1 MQKRMVIG
9 KGKKRVE
16 IDILDEYSGLI
27 QIYINGI
34 IDEHGKPTTMNLWF
48 CKNDATGNYSE
59 EPTARQVKR
68 ALERTLYTAKMALRE
83 TQGWQHANTERLEE
97 VYDQVGEMSVSEFE
111 SDEAELVEG
120 GA

>member
-9 KGKKRVE
+9 KGRKKIT
-16 IDILDEYSGLI
+16 IDAGWEHGGLI

-34 IDEHGKPTTMNLWF
+34 TDECGKYTTMNLWF
-48 CKNDATGNYSE
+48 AKSDVRGDFE
-59 EPTARQVKR
+59 EPTARQVKT
-68 ALERTLYTAKMALRE
+68 ALERTLYTAKQVLSN
-83 TQGWQHANTERLEE
+83 TQGWRHTNTERLEE
-97 VYDQVGEMSVSEFE
+97 VYDQVGEMSVSKFE

>member
-9 KGKKRVE
+9 KGRKQVT
-16 IDILDEYSGLI
+16 IDIGSEYTGLA

-34 IDEHGKPTTMNLWF
+34 IDEYGKYTTMNLWF
-48 CKNDATGNYSE
+48 AKTDVGGVYGM
-59 EPTARQVKR
+59 EPTASQVKR
-68 ALERTLYTAKMALRE
+68 AIERTLYTAKQVVSD
-83 TQGWQHANTERLEE
+83 TQGWRHANTERLEE

>member
-9 KGKKRVE
+9 KGKKQIT
-16 IDILDEYSGLI
+16 IDAGQEYGGLI

-34 IDEHGKPTTMNLWF
+34 IDESGKSTTMNLWF
-48 CKNDATGNYSE
+48 SKHDASGALFA
-59 EPTARQVKR
+59 EPTARQVKT
-68 ALERTLYTAKMALRE
+68 ALERTLYTAKQVLND
-83 TQGWQHANTERLEE
+83 TQGWRHANTERLEA

>member
-9 KGKKRVE
+9 KGRKKIT
-16 IDILDEYSGLI
+16 IDVGWEHGGLI

-34 IDEHGKPTTMNLWF
+34 TDECGKYTTMNLWF
-48 CKNDATGNYSE
+48 AKSDASGDFE
-59 EPTARQVKR
+59 EPTASQVKR
-68 ALERTLYTAKMALRE
+68 ALERTLYTAKMTLRE
-83 TQGWQHANTERLEE
+83 TQGWHHANTERLEE
-97 VYDQVGEMSVSEFE
+97 VYDQVGEMSVSKFE

>member
-1 MQKRMVIG
+1 MQKRMVVG
-9 KGKKRVE
+9 KGKKQIT

-48 CKNDATGNYSE
+48 SKDDASGGHE
-59 EPTARQVKR
+59 KPTARQVKR
-68 ALERTLYTAKMALRE
+68 ALERTLYTAKMTLRE
-83 TQGWQHANTERLEE
+83 TQGWCHANTERLEA